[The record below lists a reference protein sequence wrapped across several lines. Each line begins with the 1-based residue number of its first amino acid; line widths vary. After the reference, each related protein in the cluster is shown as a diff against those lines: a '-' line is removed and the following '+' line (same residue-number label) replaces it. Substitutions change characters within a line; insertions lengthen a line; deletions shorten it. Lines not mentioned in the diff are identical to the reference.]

1 MPEHEVDE
9 ISNRLRTAVT
19 TAMSIAGQMAEQRAR
34 RREHAARAAQAGSE
48 QHRRDHHARLTA
60 EQRAAEQA
68 LRAVHNPAWW
78 AQQQHESGPHIP
90 FAVVDQYD
98 RAHTWQ
104 DRSPAAREA
113 SLVIRRE
120 VESRYGVDW
129 PSIDAVIAEAR
140 RPAADLQQAQIG
152 LAAADISDAQRGAA
166 DRERQHHLDKVAH
179 ASVDIDNAIL
189 SGQTVVTPQIERF
202 SAVKDD
208 ARAAGITDE
217 DMDTVSAAAL
227 DDNALRWQRAQEVVA
242 RTDYDTARGLDDEG
256 PSFDE
261 LPAGEREERIAAARD
276 AVAAQRYAEREQNDP
291 GLNHISNLVYDD
303 AEDRRT
309 DAAQSRGAATEHQ
322 TRANY
327 LKTEGILSD
336 EAVHA
341 VLRDYPQPV
350 TDAVKGRKRTSAPT
364 ARKGRG
370 SNRKRSQE
378 REQGGR

>member
-129 PSIDAVIAEAR
+129 PSIDTAIAEAR

-227 DDNALRWQRAQEVVA
+227 DDNALRWQRAQETEARATYDSA
-242 RTDYDTARGLDDEG
+242 RTPDGGEVE
-256 PSFDE
+256 FDQ
-261 LPAGEREERIAAARD
+261 LPADDRAALIDDARP
-276 AVAAQRYAEREQNDP
+276 AVANRLIAEREATAHLDP
-291 GLNHISNLVYDD
+291 ATDP
-303 AEDRRT
+303 DR
-309 DAAQSRGAATEHQ
+309 SRDGAANAAGAAREHQ
-322 TRANY
+322 DRARY
-327 LKTEGILSD
+327 LKTEGVLSD

-378 REQGGR
+378 REQSGR